1 MSNESENKRIDLTQF
16 EEISE
21 GKWEH
26 DGGAIHAEE
35 AERNNSIIA
44 EYPSWN
50 YNVKDND
57 GILTVEDSSNLIAM
71 AAVPDLIAELKKCYE
86 ELDKWTNYATYIE
99 NVDMDCHKD
108 ASAEAG
114 FLWKCTDCGA
124 HFELPENGIYECE
137 FGCDASE

>member
-1 MSNESENKRIDLTQF
+1 MSNERIDLTQF
-16 EEISE
+16 EGATEGPWETIEPEHPHYGVIRIKPCSATVRRYQSDFRSE
-21 GKWEH
+21 ETWHANAK
-26 DGGAIHAEE
+26 AI
-35 AERNNSIIA
+35 
-44 EYPSWN
+44 
-50 YNVKDND
+50 
-57 GILTVEDSSNLIAM
+57 
-71 AAVPDLIAELKKCYE
+71 AAVPELIAELKRCYE

-99 NVDMDCHKD
+99 NVDMDCHKA

>member
-1 MSNESENKRIDLTQF
+1 MSNKRINLTQF
-16 EEISE
+16 TGITP
-21 GKWEH
+21 GPWKW
-26 DGGAIHAEE
+26 D
-35 AERNNSIIA
+35 
-44 EYPSWN
+44 
-50 YNVKDND
+50 D
-57 GILTVEDSSNLIAM
+57 GILCNDEATHPDYGTKGVDVLETFFFEATNEDANAIAK
-71 AAVPDLIAELKKCYE
+71 VPDLIAELKRCYE

-124 HFELPENGIYECE
+124 HFELPKNGIYKCE

>member
-1 MSNESENKRIDLTQF
+1 MSNERIDFSELEDLQESWEERLT
-16 EEISE
+16 EEGI
-21 GKWEH
+21 K
-26 DGGAIHAEE
+26 E
-35 AERNNSIIA
+35 ALGN
-44 EYPSWN
+44 WLF
-50 YNVKDND
+50 DN
-57 GILTVEDSSNLIAM
+57 GNE
-71 AAVPDLIAELKKCYE
+71 LIAELKRCYE